1 MNELF
6 SVGHST
12 RSLDALL
19 ELLREFKIEVVADV
33 RRWPVSTRHS
43 HLSREPLAA
52 ALSAAGLA
60 YIHLGGP
67 LGGYRAG
74 GYEAYMTTAEFRDGV
89 VELEGLART
98 RRVAVL

>member
-6 SVGHST
+6 TVGHST
-12 RSLDALL
+12 RSLETLL
-19 ELLREFKIEVVADV
+19 GLLREFEIEAVADV
-33 RRWPVSTRHS
+33 RRWPVSTRHP

-52 ALSAAGLA
+52 ALTGAGLA
-60 YIHLGGP
+60 YVHLGAG

-74 GYEAYMTTAEFRDGV
+74 GYEAHMATAEFQDGLA
-89 VELEGLART
+89 ELETLARA